1 MEYFKTNILPIL
13 FAALMGVAGGGYQME
28 NGLVV
33 NNRNL
38 EKEEDINKEQ
48 SKRIEILSMVNHRN
62 GEKIEV
68 LIEEIERIKEQI
80 K

>member
-1 MEYFKTNILPIL
+1 MESFKTNILPIL
-13 FAALMGVAGGGYQME
+13 VAALMGVAGGGYQME

-33 NNRNL
+33 NNKNI

-48 SKRIEILSMVNHRN
+48 TRKIEILSIVNHRN
-62 GEKIEV
+62 GEKIEI
-68 LIEEIERIKEQI
+68 LIAEIERIKEQI

>member
-1 MEYFKTNILPIL
+1 MESFKTNILPIL
-13 FAALMGVAGGGYQME
+13 VAALMGVAGGGYQME

-33 NNRNL
+33 NNKNI

-48 SKRIEILSMVNHRN
+48 TRKIEILSMVNHRN
-62 GEKIEV
+62 GEKIEI
-68 LIEEIERIKEQI
+68 LIAEIERIKEQI